1 MHLSV
6 GVQQVIPLASLQQL
20 EQAGYAEVEF
30 RLQALQLHSESPVP
44 GILTCTDP
52 HITLISLQPRILLI
66 DNFLPPA
73 DCQVI
78 TYKLISCLQKEDVCS
93 LTSFAVAAH
102 ILHYVCLT

>member
-1 MHLSV
+1 M
-6 GVQQVIPLASLQQL
+6 QQVIPLASLQQL

-30 RLQALQLHSESPVP
+30 RLQALQLHSESPVA

-73 DCQVI
+73 DCQV
-78 TYKLISCLQKEDVCS
+78 SCLQKEDVRS
-93 LTSFAVAAH
+93 LTSFAAAAH
-102 ILHYVCLT
+102 ILHCVCLT